1 LIRFCVAWKCN
12 SRTKLD
18 LRNGGGTILL
28 SAHGN
33 INGLGGQSVFTDTG
47 SDGSMP
53 LATLVYHCYDGKN
66 NGTPTLGVNRL
77 AFTSDGWP
85 YIP

>member
-1 LIRFCVAWKCN
+1 MIRFCVARKCS

-18 LRNGGGTILL
+18 LRNGGSTILL

-33 INGLGGQSVFTDTG
+33 INGPGGQSVFTDTG
-47 SDGSMP
+47 TDGSKSLP
-53 LATLVYHCYDGKN
+53 TLMYHYYDGKN
-66 NGTPTLGVNRL
+66 NGTPTLGIKSL